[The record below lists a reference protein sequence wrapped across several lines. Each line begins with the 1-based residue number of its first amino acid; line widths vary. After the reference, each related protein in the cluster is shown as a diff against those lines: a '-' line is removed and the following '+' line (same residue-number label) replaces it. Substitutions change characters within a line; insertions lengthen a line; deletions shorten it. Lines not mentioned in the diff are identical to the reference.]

1 MTLIDG
7 KALFGNIK
15 NELSLQ
21 VASMVSDGTPPPHLA
36 AILVGDNPAS
46 KTYVNAKVKA
56 CKEIGFNST
65 VIEYPENISQSELL
79 SKIDDINSSNNID
92 GLIVQLPLP
101 KHIDENIVTHSIHH
115 YKDVDGFHPINIGRM
130 VLGLPCYIPATPLG
144 IISLLKEYKIDTV
157 GKKCLVIGRSHI
169 VGTPISIL
177 MSRNNSIGNATVT
190 LAHSKTKNLS
200 SLTLDADIIIVAMG
214 VPSFLK
220 SDMVKEGVVVID
232 VGIHRVKSNQTKSGY
247 KLVGDVD
254 FDDVRNKASYIT
266 PVPGG
271 VGPMTIASLL
281 TNTLQSAK
289 KMIYSRT

>member
-1 MTLIDG
+1 MQLLDG
-7 KALFGNIK
+7 KATAQKIRE
-15 NELSLQ
+15 ELKDAVDRRKEGGQ
-21 VASMVSDGTPPPHLA
+21 KIPHLA
-36 AILVGDNPAS
+36 AVLVGSDGGS
-46 KTYVNAKVKA
+46 LTYVNAKVKA

-79 SKIDDINSSNNID
+79 SKIDDINSSSNID

-130 VLGLPCYIPATPLG
+130 VLGLPCYMPATPLG
-144 IISLLKEYKIDTV
+144 IISLLKEYKIDTL

-254 FDDVRNKASYIT
+254 FDDVRHKASYIT

>member
-1 MTLIDG
+1 M
-7 KALFGNIK
+7 
-15 NELSLQ
+15 
-21 VASMVSDGTPPPHLA
+21 
-36 AILVGDNPAS
+36 
-46 KTYVNAKVKA
+46 KA
-56 CKEIGFNST
+56 CKEIGFRST
-65 VIEYPENISQSELL
+65 VIEYPENVSQFELL
-79 SKIDDINSSNNID
+79 SKIEEINCSKSID

-101 KHIDENIVTHSIHH
+101 KHIDENTVTHSIHH

-130 VLGLPCYIPATPLG
+130 VLGLPCYMPATPLG
-144 IISLLKEYKIDTV
+144 IITLLKEYKIDTL

-190 LAHSKTKNLS
+190 LAHSKTKDLI
-200 SLTLDADIIIVAMG
+200 SLTLNADIIIVAMG

-220 SDMVKEGVVVID
+220 SDMVKEGVVIID
-232 VGIHRVKSNQTKSGY
+232 VGIHRVKSIHKKSGY

-281 TNTLQSAK
+281 TNTLKSAK
-289 KMIYSRT
+289 KVIYSRT